1 MTARIVTRGFTLLE
15 LLVAVAVFAVLAAM
29 SYGGLS
35 SVLETGEAARA
46 QGERLKDLQLT
57 LAWLERDIGQMVDRA
72 SRDEYGDPRPALEI
86 AGPEGGLFAL
96 TRAGRPNPLG
106 DARSS
111 LQRVS
116 YGLQDDALVRAS
128 WTMVDR
134 APGSRPARATL
145 LGAVE
150 ALELRVLDS
159 AGEWHEAWPP
169 LTAAGGEAG
178 GLPAAVE
185 ITLRLEDLG
194 EIRRLFALPR

>member
-1 MTARIVTRGFTLLE
+1 MRTRAPMQGFTLLE

-29 SYGGLS
+29 SYGGLT

-46 QGERLKDLQLT
+46 QGERLKELQLAV
-57 LAWLERDIGQMVDRA
+57 AWLERDISQMVDRT
-72 SRDEYGDPRPALEI
+72 SRDEYGDSRPALEI
-86 AGPEGGLFAL
+86 AGPEGGLFAF

-106 DARSS
+106 DLRSS

-116 YGLQDDALVRAS
+116 YGLQDEALVRAG

-134 APGSRPARATL
+134 APGSRAARATL
-145 LGAVE
+145 LRGVE
-150 ALELRVLDS
+150 ALELRVLDA
-159 AGEWHEAWPP
+159 AGQWHETWPP
-169 LTAAGGEAG
+169 LTAAQ